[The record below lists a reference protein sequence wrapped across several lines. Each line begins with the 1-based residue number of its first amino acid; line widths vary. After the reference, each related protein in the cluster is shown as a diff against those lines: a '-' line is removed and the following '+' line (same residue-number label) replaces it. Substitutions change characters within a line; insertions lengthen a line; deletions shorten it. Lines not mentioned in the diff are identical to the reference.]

1 MNDQP
6 APSTPD
12 LRDEMM
18 TIYKRDR
25 DRLEISN
32 VALSARIRTLEAE
45 KQDLADKLA
54 TMTAEAAGN
63 RKGKTK

>member
-1 MNDQP
+1 MTDQP

-12 LRDEMM
+12 LRDELM

-32 VALSARIRTLEAE
+32 VALSVRVRTLEAE
-45 KQDLADKLA
+45 KQDLADKLNA
-54 TMTAEAAGN
+54 MTAEAAGN
-63 RKGKTK
+63 RKGAAK

>member
-18 TIYKRDR
+18 TIYKAAR

-32 VALSARIRTLEAE
+32 VALTARIRTLEAE
-45 KQDLADKLA
+45 KQELADRLA
-54 TMTAEAAGN
+54 AMTAEAAGN